1 MKKYLKAFSYA
12 NVMATVAV
20 FLTLGGAA
28 YAVSLAPK
36 NSVTGR
42 SIRDNAVTTKDVRN
56 SSLQGIDVRDDS
68 LTGADVDESTL
79 EGVTLR
85 GPAGGDLT
93 GQFPSP
99 LLGPNT
105 VATEE
110 IANDGVTNTDIAEGA
125 VTGVKLGFSSV
136 DSSKIQDD
144 SVGSPE
150 LADAAVGSSEIG
162 DAAVGVSELAN
173 DTVGAGAFKGM
184 NTFVS
189 EGVTV
194 TAGTP
199 KSTSVSCPTGW
210 QIVSG
215 GYAWL
220 DDEANSI
227 IGSSPSDTAPNST
240 WDVRGM
246 VDAGSN
252 RLFAWALCIQP

>member
-1 MKKYLKAFSYA
+1 MKKYIKAFSYA

-20 FLTLGGAA
+20 FLTLGGAT
-28 YAVSLAPK
+28 YAVSQAPK
-36 NSVTGR
+36 NSVNGR
-42 SIRDNAVTTKDVRN
+42 SIRDGAVTTKDVRN
-56 SSLQGIDVRDDS
+56 DSLRGIDVRDDS

-79 EGVTLR
+79 EGVTPA

-93 GQFPSP
+93 GEFPNP
-99 LLGPNT
+99 VLGPNSVGT
-105 VATEE
+105 GE
-110 IANDGVTNTDIAEGA
+110 IADNGVTNTDIAQGA
-125 VTGVKLGFSSV
+125 VTGVKLGLSSV
-136 DSSKIQDD
+136 DSSKIQDG

-150 LADAAVGSSEIG
+150 IADAAVG
-162 DAAVGVSELAN
+162 VTELAN

-184 NTFVS
+184 NTVTS

-199 KSTSVSCPTGW
+199 KSVSVSCPGDR

-220 DDEANSI
+220 EDEANSI
-227 IGSSPSDTAPNST
+227 IGSSPSDTSPNST

-252 RLFAWALCIQP
+252 RLYAWALCIQP

>member
-56 SSLQGIDVRDDS
+56 SSLRGVDVRDNS
-68 LTGADVDESTL
+68 LTGEDVDETTL
-79 EGVTLR
+79 EGVTPA

-93 GQFPSP
+93 GEFPNP
-99 LLGPNT
+99 VLGPDSVGT
-105 VATEE
+105 DE
-110 IANDGVTNTDIAEGA
+110 IATDGVTNTDLAEGA
-125 VTGVKLGFSSV
+125 VTGVKLGLSSV

-150 LADAAVGSSEIG
+150 IAAG
-162 DAAVGVSELAN
+162 AVGVPELAN

-189 EGVTV
+189 EGVDV

-199 KSTSVSCPTGW
+199 KSVSVSCPATW

-220 DDEANSI
+220 QDEANSI